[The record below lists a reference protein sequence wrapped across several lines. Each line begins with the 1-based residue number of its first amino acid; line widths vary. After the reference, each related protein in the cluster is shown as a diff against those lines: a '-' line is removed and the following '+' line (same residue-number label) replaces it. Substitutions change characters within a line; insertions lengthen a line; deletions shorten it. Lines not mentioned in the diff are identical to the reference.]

1 MDDNDS
7 ENSEFCKQTAASVT
21 TSENFFSNF
30 QSHTA
35 LIEEY
40 DKVRI
45 EDSNLIQVVMK
56 SGRTEN
62 PKNPAGEN
70 NPNPMTDNT
79 RMLNPT

>member
-1 MDDNDS
+1 MDDN
-7 ENSEFCKQTAASVT
+7 ERTEFCKQTAVSVT
-21 TSENFFSNF
+21 TAENFFSNF

-79 RMLNPT
+79 RMLTPT